1 MIRID
6 IPAPK
11 NCEDC
16 PCSYFIQHGEY
27 EGMMLCNVME
37 IQKTDYALCLVDE
50 VAEERPEDCP
60 IIEENDNG

>member
-16 PCSYFIQHGEY
+16 PCSYFIQHGEH

-37 IQKTDYALCLVDE
+37 IQKTELALCLVDE
-50 VAEERPEDCP
+50 WAEERPEECP
-60 IIEENDNG
+60 IIEEESNG